1 MQQGAW
7 SPFELWW
14 DNLGF
19 LSSCT
24 WGVVPPLELRQATR
38 GSSQVAVGNWGFLS
52 SGNRVPGAL
61 VELQLGTRVSS
72 RVAER
77 NLRSF
82 SSCSRVLTTPLEL
95 QWKLRAP
102 LKLQYRSQGSTRAVV
117 GNSRFLS
124 SWRLLRVPLQLQGSL
139 LTSCLGSTLL

>member
-1 MQQGAW
+1 MVVPPVEMQQGAW
-7 SPFELWW
+7 SPFEIWW

-24 WGVVPPLELRQATR
+24 WGVVPPLELRQETR

-52 SGNRVPGAL
+52 SGNRVPGAP
-61 VELQLGTRVSS
+61 VKLQLGTRVSS

-77 NLRSF
+77 NLGSF
-82 SSCSRVLTTPLEL
+82 SSCSRVHITLPEL
-95 QWKLRAP
+95 WWKLRVP
-102 LKLQYRSQGSTRAVV
+102 LKLQYRSQSFTRAVA

-124 SWRLLRVPLQLQGSL
+124 SELQGSL

>member
-24 WGVVPPLELRQATR
+24 WGVRHSLELRQATR
-38 GSSQVAVGNWGFLS
+38 GSSQVAVGNLGFLP
-52 SGNRVPGAL
+52 SGNRGPGAPGKL
-61 VELQLGTRVSS
+61 RLGTGVSS
-72 RVAER
+72 QVAER
-77 NLRSF
+77 NLGSF
-82 SSCSRVLTTPLEL
+82 SSCSRVLITPPEL
-95 QWKLRAP
+95 WWKLRVP
-102 LKLQYRSQGSTRAVV
+102 LELQYRSQGSTRAVV
-117 GNSRFLS
+117 GNSEFLS
-124 SWRLLRVPLQLQGSL
+124 SWRLLRVPLELQGSL